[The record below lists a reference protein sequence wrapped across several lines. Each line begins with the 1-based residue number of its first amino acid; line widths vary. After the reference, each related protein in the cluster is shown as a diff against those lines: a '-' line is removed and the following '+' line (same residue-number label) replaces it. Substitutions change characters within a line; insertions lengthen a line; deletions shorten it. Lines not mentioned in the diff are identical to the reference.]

1 MLNEGVVPL
10 PSAAQSANVTTSTTF
25 VGDTLLSAAMNAQ
38 EGLPGRKRPE
48 DVLSIQ
54 DALYKAVDKAVERK
68 YSLTGGQV
76 KQILN

>member
-1 MLNEGVVPL
+1 MLNKVAAQL
-10 PSAAQSANVTTSTTF
+10 PSAAQSANVTASTTF
-25 VGDTLLSAAMNAQ
+25 VGNTLLSAAMNAQ
-38 EGLPGRKRPE
+38 KGLPGRKRPS

-54 DALYKAVDKAVERK
+54 NALYKAVERK